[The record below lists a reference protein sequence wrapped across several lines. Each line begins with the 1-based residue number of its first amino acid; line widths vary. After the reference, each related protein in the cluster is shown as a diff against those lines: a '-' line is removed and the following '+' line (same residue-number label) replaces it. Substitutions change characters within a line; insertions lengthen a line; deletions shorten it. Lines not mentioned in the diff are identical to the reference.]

1 MTRPTIEEACTRA
14 EAARGSR
21 FSAFLYGP
29 MLWWAERAGNAERR
43 RRLLAGARGSVLEI
57 GAGTGHNLS
66 HYPNGLERLV
76 LAEPEQ
82 NMARRLEGRVARV
95 GVTAEVVRAPA
106 EALPFDD
113 DSFDT
118 VVSTFVLCTV
128 EDPSEALAETARVL
142 RSGGSLLFLEHVR
155 SERERLAD
163 WQDRLHRPWRSFADG
178 CNCNRRTHQLLER
191 AGFRTTAIA
200 HAEWRRM
207 PPIIRPLVS
216 GSAHPAAGTWS

>member
-95 GVTAEVVRAPA
+95 GVTAEVVRASA

-128 EDPSEALAETARVL
+128 EDPSTSAPSESDSPIGRTACTARGG
-142 RSGGSLLFLEHVR
+142 RSPTAATATEGHTSCSNEQASGRRRSLTPSGAACPR
-155 SERERLAD
+155 S
-163 WQDRLHRPWRSFADG
+163 
-178 CNCNRRTHQLLER
+178 
-191 AGFRTTAIA
+191 
-200 HAEWRRM
+200 
-207 PPIIRPLVS
+207 S
-216 GSAHPAAGTWS
+216 GHS